1 MSTSIS
7 DRIRE
12 QLDTMAFS
20 ENERKNILHRMS
32 LLQENPIQI
41 LLVGATGVGKSSAI
55 NALAEYP
62 KATVGMGVDP
72 ETDKIT
78 PYAAEGFV
86 FWDTPGLGDSVQDD
100 LEYGKMLVDILNE
113 QDGNGKLLI
122 DFVLL
127 LVDGG
132 SRDLGTASDLIRKVI
147 LPDLRTEKKN
157 RLLIVVNK
165 IDKALSSRHWDAVHH
180 CPDAVLQ
187 KFLEEK
193 ALSVQRRIYEDTKW
207 EFETVC
213 LCAGYKDPES
223 MLQEQS
229 YNTTYLLAKLLS
241 MAPVKKR
248 IPRKARTKPAFEH
261 HASASSDDVVEKVL
275 TAATAPI
282 WIPLGIAGAIGE
294 AIDDNCYITTATCAA
309 LGKPDDCYE
318 LTQFRAYRD
327 RWLRKQPDGEALI
340 REYYDTAPAVVT
352 AINQTPERETIY
364 RQLNETYLQPCLR
377 YIEAGENEKCKA
389 LYIQMVRDMQHRF
402 CCEN

>member
-1 MSTSIS
+1 
-7 DRIRE
+7 
-12 QLDTMAFS
+12 
-20 ENERKNILHRMS
+20 
-32 LLQENPIQI
+32 
-41 LLVGATGVGKSSAI
+41 
-55 NALAEYP
+55 
-62 KATVGMGVDP
+62 
-72 ETDKIT
+72 
-78 PYAAEGFV
+78 
-86 FWDTPGLGDSVQDD
+86 
-100 LEYGKMLVDILNE
+100 MLVDILNE

-127 LVDGG
+127 LVDGS

-275 TAATAPI
+275 TAATAPYGFRSVL
-282 WIPLGIAGAIGE
+282 PARSVRQS
-294 AIDDNCYITTATCAA
+294 TTT
-309 LGKPDDCYE
+309 
-318 LTQFRAYRD
+318 
-327 RWLRKQPDGEALI
+327 
-340 REYYDTAPAVVT
+340 VT
-352 AINQTPERETIY
+352 
-364 RQLNETYLQPCLR
+364 LQPRHAPPLESRMIAMNLR
-377 YIEAGENEKCKA
+377 NFAHIGTGGCASSRTGK
-389 LYIQMVRDMQHRF
+389 L
-402 CCEN
+402 